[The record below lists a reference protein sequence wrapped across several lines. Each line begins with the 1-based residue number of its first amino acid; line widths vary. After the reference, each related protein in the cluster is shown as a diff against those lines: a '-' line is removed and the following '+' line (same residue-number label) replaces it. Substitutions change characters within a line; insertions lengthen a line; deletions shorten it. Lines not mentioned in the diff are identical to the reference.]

1 MHIYS
6 YFLVVSLALNGL
18 YISPAL
24 YTYILKYNLSVIY
37 NAAYMY
43 AFKADCHWIDCS
55 WCALLWGRLLKCPRW
70 RMIYYLDWDS
80 SKDLQNPPEAISISL
95 VYTAAG
101 DCVDVPGPV
110 TIKGHIGVCGHAD
123 VVIHVATRGHIDFC
137 DPYCHLSHVDVCGL
151 CCCLRPCEAC
161 SLY

>member
-24 YTYILKYNLSVIY
+24 YTYILKYNLSILY
-37 NAAYMY
+37 NAAYIY
-43 AFKADCHWIDCS
+43 VFKADCHWIDCS

-101 DCVDVPGPV
+101 DRVDVPGPCY
-110 TIKGHIGVCGHAD
+110 HQRPYWCLWPCWC
-123 VVIHVATRGHIDFC
+123 C
-137 DPYCHLSHVDVCGL
+137 DPCCHQGPYRFLWSILSL
-151 CCCLRPCEAC
+151 EPRRCLRSVLLPETMW
-161 SLY
+161 SL